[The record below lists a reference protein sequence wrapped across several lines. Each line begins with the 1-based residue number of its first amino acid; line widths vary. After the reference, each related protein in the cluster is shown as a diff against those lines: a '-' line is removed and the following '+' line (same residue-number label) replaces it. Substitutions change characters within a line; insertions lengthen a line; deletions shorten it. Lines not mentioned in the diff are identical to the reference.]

1 MNKPNKG
8 KTKSQ
13 RKKFLI
19 LIPIV
24 IIICIIGFVWFVLT
38 PDIAKAQLVIDSG
51 TVQIKHSGES
61 WVSAQNGMLL
71 YQSDSIKTG
80 NNTSA
85 SLVLFESSIIRL
97 DNNTEVTIQEI
108 LQQEGVT
115 SVKIKQD
122 SGRTWNTVLK
132 MSGIDEYEV
141 HTPTTVAS
149 VRGTSFDVN
158 IVNYF
163 VNVGVG
169 RGIVFIS
176 RLIDGQVVDSI
187 EIDEDES
194 VTVDPDELDLP
205 LEIKPFEKDDWV
217 LKNQQKDKEI
227 SNIDSYDWGAGTS
240 FGMKIKKELY
250 ERIEQYIPELK
261 EIYGITDE
269 ELDVLIDGY
278 LLGYYDL
285 PPETPDWIREIIE
298 IS

>member
-1 MNKPNKG
+1 
-8 KTKSQ
+8 
-13 RKKFLI
+13 
-19 LIPIV
+19 
-24 IIICIIGFVWFVLT
+24 
-38 PDIAKAQLVIDSG
+38 
-51 TVQIKHSGES
+51 
-61 WVSAQNGMLL
+61 MLL

-80 NNTSA
+80 DNTSA
-85 SLVLFESSIIRL
+85 SIVLFESSIIRL

-108 LQQEGVT
+108 LQQEGET

-132 MSGIDEYEV
+132 MSGIDDYEV

-158 IVNYF
+158 IVNYL

-169 RGIVFIS
+169 RGIVIIL
-176 RLIDGQVVDSI
+176 RLLDGQVVDSL
-187 EIDEDES
+187 EVDEDEA

-205 LEIKPFEKDDWV
+205 LEIKPFEKDGWI
-217 LKNQQKDKEI
+217 LKNQQKDEEI
-227 SNIDSYDWGAGTS
+227 SNIDSFDWGEGTA
-240 FGMKIKKELY
+240 FGMKIKMELY

-261 EIYGITDE
+261 DLYGVTDE

-285 PPETPDWIREIIE
+285 PPETPDWIRELIE